1 MAQTK
6 ISPVGGASNTSAPL
20 SGDGSSSSPIRL
32 SVGSGLSVSGGSLTA
47 NIPDMSNYLTKS
59 VASST
64 YITQTQADDRYVR
77 QGSSTGVDVDDIYP
91 VGSLYITA
99 SHTSPAS
106 LFGGS
111 WSRTANG
118 RALWGAGMVGSGWSP
133 GIEST
138 IGNED
143 GSITLDQGRAAIT
156 LQDEGTFH
164 IHATAPSAG
173 IRTYQ
178 SEAATRGGG
187 VDWSVTNQ
195 NGGAV
200 LFGRLPVYPPAI
212 AYNIWKRVS

>member
-47 NIPDMSNYLTKS
+47 DIPDMSSYLTKS
-59 VASST
+59 AASST
-64 YITQTQADDRYVR
+64 YITQTQADNRYVR

-99 SHTSPAS
+99 SSTSPAS

-118 RALWGAGMVGSGWSP
+118 RALWGAGTVGSGWNP
-133 GIEST
+133 GIEAT
-138 IGNED
+138 IGNGD
-143 GSITLDQGRAAIT
+143 GSLDLDGLRVTSCLESNGVVHWANWT
-156 LQDEGTFH
+156 S
-164 IHATAPSAG
+164 SAG
-173 IRTYQ
+173 IREYQ
-178 SEAATRGGG
+178 AGSNFNIGG
-187 VDWSVTNQ
+187 VDWSTSTQSAGQKVI
-195 NGGAV
+195 
-200 LFGRLPVYPPAI
+200 GRLAGYPPAI
-212 AYNIWKRVS
+212 AYNIWKRVR